1 MKHSTAIGRLTDV
14 CDGLDRAA
22 EWPDSSVTS
31 AFVFGALLDDDADL
45 DRVEVALVVAE
56 PPEAVPWMSR
66 PAHLEALAA
75 MLRFTKLPLS
85 WRWRPAEWPVWN
97 HAIDR
102 AVRVW
107 SAAGGRDQR
116 AVDAL
121 AARQLGDVAVERPA
135 SDKELLAELLVERD
149 VSRSHLASVTE
160 SFYEQDW
167 RRDHR
172 GDGVHA
178 EDHLWWATAGFL
190 DLDDAVR
197 RLDPSTRLP

>member
-1 MKHSTAIGRLTDV
+1 MKRSTAKGRLTDV

-22 EWPDSSVTS
+22 EWPGSSVTS

-75 MLRFTKLPLS
+75 TLRFTKLPLS

-97 HAIDR
+97 HQIDR

-107 SAAGGRDQR
+107 SAAGRDQR
-116 AVDAL
+116 ALEAL
-121 AARQLGDVAVERPA
+121 AAGQLGEVTVERPA
-135 SDKELLAELLVERD
+135 SDKALLAELLVERE
-149 VSRSHLASVTE
+149 VGRCHLASVTE
-160 SFYEQDW
+160 SFYDQNW

-178 EDHLWWATAGFL
+178 QDHLWWATAGFL
-190 DLDDAVR
+190 DLDDAIR
-197 RLDPSTRLP
+197 RLEISTRLP